1 MMLKAQKVE
10 LVENLKKEIKSYKT
24 IGILPIQEVPDR
36 LTQKAKNMLKPDTK
50 IIVAR
55 KSLIMRALESNP
67 QLKKLED
74 HIDSNFALIMSNRSP
89 EELNEIISSN
99 RIKLS
104 AKPNQVSPEDISIE
118 SGETTIAP
126 GQAVTDL
133 KTAGIDVQIQKGK
146 VVISKSKVLVAK
158 GTKIS
163 VPVSKALKML
173 DIMPFEAGTQLR
185 AIISE
190 GILYH
195 GLALKVNAEF
205 LTNEISKSFA
215 QACAIASNA
224 GIITEY
230 NVKESISKAY
240 ISALGLGLEAKVYE
254 PEIAEKLLAQ
264 AVRESMAIDKLP
276 KESTTA

>member
-10 LVENLKKEIKSYKT
+10 FVENLKKEIKSYKT

>member
-1 MMLKAQKVE
+1 MLKAQKVE
-10 LVENLKKEIKSYKT
+10 FVENLKKEIKSYKT

>member
-1 MMLKAQKVE
+1 MLKAQKVE